1 MSVARNSPLLI
12 KGLEGV
18 VQQNQ
23 GFTANLTFLER
34 RARLD
39 SQFGKF
45 GQPAKTGLSGT
56 LKTLI
61 S

>member
-1 MSVARNSPLLI
+1 MSPLFT
-12 KGLEGV
+12 KGLGGV

-23 GFTANLTFLER
+23 GFTANLTFPER
-34 RARLD
+34 RAQLD
-39 SQFGKF
+39 SKFGKF
-45 GQPAKTGLSGT
+45 GQPAKMGLSGT